1 VHRYDAATDT
11 YEPPLTDFDRMVI
24 ALAEIRSHMLAMV
37 ASIDRLEW
45 FVHSGRPELFD
56 QDAD

>member
-37 ASIDRLEW
+37 ASIDQLVW
-45 FVHSGRPELFD
+45 FMHNDRPQVFD